1 MRKREIAQ
9 PYAAALVELANL
21 SKTPDL
27 ITTDLYKIVDIFKQN
42 YELRQFLL
50 NPLQSKTV
58 KKKLFEKIFTPFNI
72 NRDVINFINLL
83 IERSRIEL
91 IIMIA
96 EIYAKTIY
104 ASAGGQIAFIS
115 SVLPFTEKQENFIIK
130 QLKSKLN
137 VTNILVYYALDSSL
151 LGGLKIYIGS
161 NVIDLSLKGQ
171 LLNMAENLELGSK
184 FQLFK
189 TGFDSSFSKEIKKLQ
204 KYKNSKK

>member
-9 PYAAALVELANL
+9 PYASALVELASL
-21 SKTPDL
+21 TKTPDL
-27 ITTDLYKIVDIFKQN
+27 ITEDLTKIVDIFKQN

-58 KKKLFEKIFTPFNI
+58 KKKLFEEVFAPFNI
-72 NRDVINFINLL
+72 NRDVRNFINLL

-91 IIMIA
+91 IVIIA
-96 EIYAKTIY
+96 DIYAKAIY
-104 ASAGGQIAFIS
+104 VSAGGQIAFIS

-137 VTNILVYYALDSSL
+137 ATNILVYYALDSSL

-184 FQLFK
+184 FQVFK
-189 TGFDSSFSKEIKKLQ
+189 TGFDGSFSKEIKKLY

>member
-9 PYAAALVELANL
+9 PYAAALVELAN
-21 SKTPDL
+21 STTTPDL
-27 ITTDLYKIVDIFKQN
+27 ITTDLCKIVDIFNQN

-91 IIMIA
+91 IFIIA

-104 ASAGGQIAFIS
+104 ASAESQIAFIS

-130 QLKSKLN
+130 QLQSKLN

-184 FQLFK
+184 FQVFK
-189 TGFDSSFSKEIKKLQ
+189 TGFDSSFSKEIKKLH
-204 KYKNSKK
+204 K

>member
-9 PYAAALVELANL
+9 PYAAALVELAN
-21 SKTPDL
+21 STTTPDL
-27 ITTDLYKIVDIFKQN
+27 ITTDLCKIVDIFNQN

-91 IIMIA
+91 IFIIA

-104 ASAGGQIAFIS
+104 ASAESQIAFIS
-115 SVLPFTEKQENFIIK
+115 SVLPFSEKQENFIIK
-130 QLKSKLN
+130 QLQSKLN

-184 FQLFK
+184 FQVFK
-189 TGFDSSFSKEIKKLQ
+189 TGFDSSFSKEIKKLH
-204 KYKNSKK
+204 K

>member
-21 SKTPDL
+21 TKTPDL

-50 NPLQSKTV
+50 NPLQSKEV

-91 IIMIA
+91 IFIIA

-104 ASAGGQIAFIS
+104 ASAESQIAFIS

-184 FQLFK
+184 FQVFK
-189 TGFDSSFSKEIKKLQ
+189 TGFDSSFSKEIKKLH
-204 KYKNSKK
+204 K

>member
-9 PYAAALVELANL
+9 PYASALVELANL
-21 SKTPDL
+21 TKTPDL
-27 ITTDLYKIVDIFKQN
+27 ITADLYKVVDIFNQN

-58 KKKLFEKIFTPFNI
+58 KKKLFEKVFAPFNI

-91 IIMIA
+91 IVIIA
-96 EIYAKTIY
+96 EIYAKAIY
-104 ASAGGQIAFIS
+104 TSQGGQIAFIS

-130 QLKSKLN
+130 QLKSELN

-184 FQLFK
+184 FQVFK
-189 TGFDSSFSKEIKKLQ
+189 TGFDSSFSKEIRKLH
-204 KYKNSKK
+204 KYKNFKK

>member
-9 PYAAALVELANL
+9 PYASALVELASL
-21 SKTPDL
+21 TKTPDL
-27 ITTDLYKIVDIFKQN
+27 ITEDLTKIVDIFKQN

-58 KKKLFEKIFTPFNI
+58 KKKLFEEVFAPFNI
-72 NRDVINFINLL
+72 NRDVRNFINLL

-91 IIMIA
+91 IVIIA
-96 EIYAKTIY
+96 DIYAKAIY
-104 ASAGGQIAFIS
+104 VSAGGQIAFIS

-130 QLKSKLN
+130 QLKSELN
-137 VTNILVYYALDSSL
+137 ATNILVYYALDSSL

-184 FQLFK
+184 FQVFK
-189 TGFDSSFSKEIKKLQ
+189 TGFDGSFSKEIKKLY

>member
-9 PYAAALVELANL
+9 PYAAALVELSNL
-21 SKTPDL
+21 TKTPDV
-27 ITTDLYKIVDIFKQN
+27 ITADLYKIVDIFNQN

-72 NRDVINFINLL
+72 NRNVINFINLL

-91 IIMIA
+91 IVIIA

-104 ASAGGQIAFIS
+104 ANAGSQIAFIN

-171 LLNMAENLELGSK
+171 LCNMAENLELGSK
-184 FQLFK
+184 FQVFK
-189 TGFDSSFSKEIKKLQ
+189 TGLDSSFSKEIKKLQ
-204 KYKNSKK
+204 KYNNSKK

>member
-21 SKTPDL
+21 TETPDL

-50 NPLQSKTV
+50 NPLQSKTI
-58 KKKLFEKIFTPFNI
+58 KKKLFEKIFTPFDI

-91 IIMIA
+91 IFIIA

-104 ASAGGQIAFIS
+104 ASAESQIAFIS

-130 QLKSKLN
+130 QLKLKLN

-171 LLNMAENLELGSK
+171 LLNMAENLDLGSK
-184 FQLFK
+184 FQVFK

-204 KYKNSKK
+204 K

>member
-9 PYAAALVELANL
+9 PYASALVELANL
-21 SKTPDL
+21 TKTPDL
-27 ITTDLYKIVDIFKQN
+27 ITADLYKVVDIFKQN

-50 NPLQSKTV
+50 NPLQSKEV

-91 IIMIA
+91 IFIIA

-104 ASAGGQIAFIS
+104 ASAESQIAFIS

-130 QLKSKLN
+130 QLQSKLN

-184 FQLFK
+184 FQVFK
-189 TGFDSSFSKEIKKLQ
+189 TGFDGSFSKEIKKVQ
-204 KYKNSKK
+204 KYKNSQK